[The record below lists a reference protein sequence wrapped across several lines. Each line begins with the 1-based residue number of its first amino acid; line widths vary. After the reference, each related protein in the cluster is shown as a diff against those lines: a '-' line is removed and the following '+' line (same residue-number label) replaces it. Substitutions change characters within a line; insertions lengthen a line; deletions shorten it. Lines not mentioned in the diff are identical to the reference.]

1 MKKHAKL
8 LISLLLGAVLGYLL
22 YYYFF
27 MDVVVLFFSS
37 GFFYLAISIIVLL
50 MSIVG
55 CSALI
60 SMILQRR
67 ISRWM
72 LALLMAAYIVAMLI
86 ILFARQSVG
95 RIAVWNPLTGLSE
108 MNDLEML
115 AESALNLILFI
126 PAGFFLRNMKT
137 NRAAILTLAVAIG
150 IEVIQYVTMRGI
162 FDTLDIILYVLGMA
176 MGTIIFR
183 KINLRVE

>member
-1 MKKHAKL
+1 MKKQHKP
-8 LISLLLGAVLGYLL
+8 LISILLGAVLGYLL
-22 YYYFF
+22 YYYLF
-27 MDVVVLFFSS
+27 MDVVVLYFSS

-50 MSIVG
+50 VSIVG

-72 LALLMAAYIVAMLI
+72 LTFLMAAYTVAMLI

-115 AESALNLILFI
+115 AESVLNLILFI

-137 NRAAILTLAVAIG
+137 NRAVILTLAVAIG

-176 MGTIIFR
+176 IGIIIFR
-183 KINLRVE
+183 KINLQVE

>member
-1 MKKHAKL
+1 M
-8 LISLLLGAVLGYLL
+8 
-22 YYYFF
+22 
-27 MDVVVLFFSS
+27 
-37 GFFYLAISIIVLL
+37 
-50 MSIVG
+50 
-55 CSALI
+55 
-60 SMILQRR
+60 
-67 ISRWM
+67 
-72 LALLMAAYIVAMLI
+72 AMLI